1 MILPRVLPAS
11 SSPVDMSEM
20 LAAMARARESGISS
34 PVLRLGDFNFAL
46 APDDGV
52 NPGAVYVKRGRTYL
66 GKFAA
71 GRFRPVAGCDLE
83 TARAI
88 VAAAVD
94 PLAAAVAY
102 GRATGRCSCCGRP
115 LTNDVSIRL
124 GIGPI
129 CRGRYFA
136 GED

>member
-1 MILPRVLPAS
+1 
-11 SSPVDMSEM
+11 VDVSEM
-20 LAAMARARESGISS
+20 LAAMARAREGGISA
-34 PVLRLGDFNFAL
+34 PVLRLGDFSFAM
-46 APDDGV
+46 APAGGV
-52 NPGAVYVKRGRTYL
+52 NPGAVYVKRGRAYL
-66 GKFAA
+66 GKIVA

-83 TARAI
+83 TAFAI
-88 VAAAVD
+88 LAAAVR

-129 CRGRYFA
+129 CRGRYFG